1 MTRATLVVTATLCC
15 FLFVATGSGTAN
27 AAEIKLLSASAFEP
41 AMPGLLAD
49 FEKSS
54 GHKVMSEYRT
64 AGAVADRIQKG
75 EAVDVAIVTDP
86 LIDAL
91 QKQDRI
97 IENSR
102 VDLVKVGI
110 GVFVQRGAS
119 KPDISS
125 MDAVKRSLI
134 AAKSIAY
141 IDPMSGGAS
150 GIYMAALIERLGIAA
165 EMKPKTKLAAPDGS
179 LYEMVAKGEAE
190 IGFNQTSEILAQPSV
205 ESIGQLPAAIQ
216 NYTRFA
222 AGIVTTSK
230 QADLGK
236 TLIGFLSSPTA
247 TAVLMTKGFEPR

>member
-1 MTRATLVVTATLCC
+1 M
-15 FLFVATGSGTAN
+15 F
-27 AAEIKLLSASAFEP
+27 
-41 AMPGLLAD
+41 
-49 FEKSS
+49 
-54 GHKVMSEYRT
+54 
-64 AGAVADRIQKG
+64 
-75 EAVDVAIVTDP
+75 VTDP

-125 MDAVKRSLI
+125 MDAVKRSLM

-165 EMKPKTKLAAPDGS
+165 EMKPKTKLR
-179 LYEMVAKGEAE
+179 
-190 IGFNQTSEILAQPSV
+190 SEERRV
-205 ESIGQLPAAIQ
+205 
-216 NYTRFA
+216 
-222 AGIVTTSK
+222 
-230 QADLGK
+230 GK
-236 TLIGFLSSPTA
+236 
-247 TAVLMTKGFEPR
+247 

>member
-1 MTRATLVVTATLCC
+1 MSRTTLVAAAALSC
-15 FLFVATGSGTAN
+15 FLFVTTGGTLN

-41 AMPGLLAD
+41 AMPGLLVD

-97 IENSR
+97 IQNSR

-125 MDAVKRSLI
+125 TDSLKRSLL

-165 EMKPKTKLAAPDGS
+165 EMKPKTKLAAPGGS
-179 LYEMVAKGEAE
+179 LYEMVAKGDAE
-190 IGFNQTSEILAQPSV
+190 IGFNQASEILAEPSV
-205 ESIGQLPAAIQ
+205 EPIGPLPAAIQ

-230 QADLGK
+230 QADVGK

-247 TAVLMTKGFEPR
+247 TAVLMAKGFEPR

>member
-1 MTRATLVVTATLCC
+1 MTRTTLVATAALSC
-15 FLFVATGSGTAN
+15 FLFFATVSGTAN

-54 GHKVMSEYRT
+54 GHQVMAEYRT

-97 IENSR
+97 IQNSR
-102 VDLVKVGI
+102 VNLVKVGI

-125 MDAVKRSLI
+125 MDALKRSLL

-141 IDPMSGGAS
+141 IDPASGGAS
-150 GIYMAALIERLGIAA
+150 GIYMAALMESLGIAA
-165 EMKPKTKLAAPDGS
+165 EMKPKTKLAAPGGS

-190 IGFNQTSEILAQPSV
+190 IGFNQTSEILAEPSV
-205 ESIGQLPAAIQ
+205 EPIGPLPTAIQ

-222 AGIVTTSK
+222 AGILTTSK
-230 QADLGK
+230 QADVGK
-236 TLIGFLSSPTA
+236 TLIEFLSSPTA
-247 TAVLMTKGFEPR
+247 TAVLTAKGFEPR